1 MLDNITEL
9 LDLLK
14 ETALDHGLEFVDL
27 TGRTG
32 VKEHYKDVVQALNQ
46 FKSNST
52 IYSTIYYIAIVAAIA
67 LLIYTVYKL
76 VKGDTTKRWLGL
88 AVLGL
93 SGIAAINFTLDKWS
107 IQDYDALVLNETIA
121 VQVEYMK
128 STEGHE
134 HRNEKEFETYS
145 DLIKIKLREP
155 NLRLSPAGILMLKPE
170 ALATYYG
177 NIYSIFHF
185 DKLAVEKSSVDPNR
199 AIYYYMNDKFRE
211 IHAKNTKPLIESA
224 SFTKNVITG
233 MYLLCGLLIGFGL
246 SKGSYSDKTYL
257 ILLVAGLG
265 FVFAITP
272 YLASRSADLKAPT
285 SHYISQVE
293 EVINATK

>member
-14 ETALDHGLEFVDL
+14 ETALDHGLEFADL

-32 VKEHYKDVVQALNQ
+32 VKDHYKDVVQALNQ

-67 LLIYTVYKL
+67 LLIYMVYQL
-76 VKGDTTKRWLGL
+76 VKGGTTKKWLGL

-93 SGIAAINFTLDKWS
+93 SGIASINFTLDKWS

-128 STEGHE
+128 SSEGHE
-134 HRNEKEFETYS
+134 HRNEKEFATYA
-145 DLIKIKLREP
+145 DLIKLKLREP
-155 NLRLSPAGILMLKPE
+155 NLRLSPSGILMLKPE

-185 DKLAVEKSSVDPNR
+185 DKLEIEKSRVDPKR

-211 IHAKNTKPLIESA
+211 IHAKNTKQLIASA
-224 SFTKNVITG
+224 NFTKNIITF
-233 MYLLCGLLIGFGL
+233 MYLVCSLLIGFGL

-257 ILLVAGLG
+257 ILLAVGLG

-272 YLASRSADLKAPT
+272 YLASRTDDLKTHT
-285 SHYISQVE
+285 SRYISQVE
-293 EVINATK
+293 EVIDATK

>member
-14 ETALDHGLEFVDL
+14 ETALDHGLEFADL

-32 VKEHYKDVVQALNQ
+32 VKDHYKDVVQALNQ

-67 LLIYTVYKL
+67 LLIYMVYQL
-76 VKGDTTKRWLGL
+76 VKGNTTKRWLGL
-88 AVLGL
+88 AILSL

-107 IQDYDALVLNETIA
+107 IQDYDALVLNEAIA

-145 DLIKIKLREP
+145 DLIKLKLREP
-155 NLRLSPAGILMLKPE
+155 NLRFSPAGILMIKPE

-185 DKLAVEKSSVDPNR
+185 DKLAVEKSTVDPKR

-211 IHAKNTKPLIESA
+211 IHSKNVKPLIESA

-233 MYLLCGLLIGFGL
+233 MYFLCGLLIGFGL
-246 SKGSYSDKTYL
+246 SKGGYSDKTYL

-272 YLASRSADLKAPT
+272 YLASRVDDLKAPT
-285 SHYISQVE
+285 DHYISQVE
-293 EVINATK
+293 EVIDATK